1 MKKVLVIHNKY
12 QNIGGEDTSV
22 ENEIK
27 ILKNFFEVEVLYFNN
42 KLENVLIQFFNFLF
56 NKNFKSLRKI
66 KKKISSFNPD
76 IVYIHNTWYK
86 ASLSLF
92 DYLKKYDLK
101 VIIKIHN
108 FRYDCTRHFF
118 TVNHLLGKNFC
129 EKCGQSKSS
138 LGILNKYFSDSF
150 LKSFFIKIYGKKY
163 YKILKNYGY
172 YLFVLTEFHKNH
184 LLNLGFDDK
193 KIELVPN
200 IIEIDSTKQNDIN
213 EDYIVYAGR
222 ISDEKGVKELIETYL
237 KSNSKI
243 SKLKIIG
250 KGPLLHELIQEYK
263 SSKIEFLGEVKNNET
278 LNIIKKSKGVVTA
291 TKLLEGQP
299 TLLCEASSYGI
310 VSVFPKT
317 GGIEE
322 FFPLDYDYSFQQG
335 NYEDLMLKIEML
347 NNYTDV
353 IRQGNLNKKFLED
366 FLKKNNIVKELE
378 KIISES

>member
-1 MKKVLVIHNKY
+1 MI
-12 QNIGGEDTSV
+12 T
-22 ENEIK
+22 
-27 ILKNFFEVEVLYFNN
+27 
-42 KLENVLIQFFNFLF
+42 
-56 NKNFKSLRKI
+56 
-66 KKKISSFNPD
+66 
-76 IVYIHNTWYK
+76 
-86 ASLSLF
+86 
-92 DYLKKYDLK
+92 
-101 VIIKIHN
+101 
-108 FRYDCTRHFF
+108 
-118 TVNHLLGKNFC
+118 
-129 EKCGQSKSS
+129 
-138 LGILNKYFSDSF
+138 
-150 LKSFFIKIYGKKY
+150 
-163 YKILKNYGY
+163 
-172 YLFVLTEFHKNH
+172 
-184 LLNLGFDDK
+184 
-193 KIELVPN
+193 
-200 IIEIDSTKQNDIN
+200 TKQNDIN

-250 KGPLLHELIQEYK
+250 RGPLLHELIQEYK

-310 VSVFPKT
+310 VSIFPKT

-322 FFPLDYDYSFQQG
+322 FFPRDYDYSFQQG

-353 IRQGNLNKKFLED
+353 IRQGNLNKKFLEE
-366 FLKKNNIVKELE
+366 FLKKNNLVKEME